1 METFVLFPVIG
12 RFLFSILMT
21 SFFSVPLTL
30 HISFSGVPVEKERP
44 LRRRFSKNFSC
55 RKTYKEPAITHFL
68 LKNKRQVGQI
78 YLADQAN
85 EQYLRGLLGTLPL
98 KG

>member
-1 METFVLFPVIG
+1 M
-12 RFLFSILMT
+12 
-21 SFFSVPLTL
+21 
-30 HISFSGVPVEKERP
+30 
-44 LRRRFSKNFSC
+44 RRRFSKNFSC

-78 YLADQAN
+78 YLGDQAN

-98 KG
+98 KS